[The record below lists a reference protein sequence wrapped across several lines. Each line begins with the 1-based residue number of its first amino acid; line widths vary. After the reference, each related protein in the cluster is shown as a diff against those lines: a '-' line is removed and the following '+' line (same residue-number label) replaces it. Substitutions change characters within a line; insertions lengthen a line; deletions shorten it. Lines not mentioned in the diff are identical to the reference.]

1 LKKRNVI
8 SYIIM
13 TFAVV
18 FALFPIYWMVIT
30 SIKEPIESL
39 NPTFFPFITFK
50 PSLINW
56 QKDLSLSGSEVTL
69 RLINSVVV
77 AVGSTLIALIIG
89 GIAGYSLTRFR
100 YQRIKNKDIL
110 MWILSQIFIPPV
122 VVVIPIFLMFQ
133 FIHLLDT
140 PLALIIAH
148 TTFNIPIAT
157 LLMRDVFSGIP
168 LEIEES
174 AMIDGCSRLGALRR
188 VVVPLAATAVAS
200 AALLCFS
207 FSWNEL
213 LFALTLSYERAAT
226 VPLLIS
232 ASRQNVGVLFHVTGV
247 RATIAILPPA
257 VFAIFIQ
264 RYIVRGLTFGA
275 VKQ

>member
-1 LKKRNVI
+1 MKKRNVS

-56 QKDLSLSGSEVTL
+56 QKEFSLGGSEVTL